1 MVVGKLPHRLLAHSQ
16 DSFLDLTRL
25 LLLTLPSIELHLASS
40 NQSSIPTSRR
50 PLYSPSHTTHH
61 VVAISIPPGDRLH
74 HRGPRARPDRQ
85 TLRPDQ
91 ETQLR
96 LPGTYACPPTYAPRL
111 AALLTCPSKL
121 IDSDP
126 HFKRVLGYARGSDY
140 LAGAAFGACGPA
152 LMLWWERISPS
163 EVGKGGFASIMRLSG
178 FVSLSA
184 GFLLMYSRSQN
195 RFYGWTEN
203 RREIEMD
210 MREMTDRVKKGVPL
224 YGKSTLTEYMQGIA
238 SRQSRYSGVW
248 LHVMPWFNF
257 VNHPH
262 HGVDTAKYY
271 RNAEKELE
279 AESRLGSRS

>member
-1 MVVGKLPHRLLAHSQ
+1 MSSTSQ
-16 DSFLDLTRL
+16 YPPETVSTIEGPELGQTVR
-25 LLLTLPSIELHLASS
+25 PSV
-40 NQSSIPTSRR
+40 PTKTVNSDY
-50 PLYSPSHTTHH
+50 P
-61 VVAISIPPGDRLH
+61 
-74 HRGPRARPDRQ
+74 
-85 TLRPDQ
+85 
-91 ETQLR
+91 
-96 LPGTYACPPTYAPRL
+96 
-111 AALLTCPSKL
+111 L

-126 HFKRVLGYARGSDY
+126 HFKRVLGYARPSDY

-203 RREIEMD
+203 RREIDMD
-210 MREMTDRVKKGVPL
+210 MREMTDRVKQGLPL

-248 LHVMPWFNF
+248 LHIMPWFNF

-271 RNAEKELE
+271 RNAERELE
-279 AESRLGSRS
+279 AEKRLSSRA